1 MSFPESVIQVD
12 KNTFTYRGNRV
23 SVYGTASE
31 YNNMAVEGWIGE
43 EEYSPIYSEG
53 YSTYYEAVRA
63 VVDDTIRRFGTRGS
77 VEQIEFV

>member
-12 KNTFTYRGNRV
+12 ANTFTYRGNSV

-31 YNNMAVEGWIGE
+31 YNNMSVEGWIGDE
-43 EEYSPIYSEG
+43 EHSPIYGEG
-53 YSTYYEAVRA
+53 YNSYAEAVRA
-63 VVDDTIRRFGTRGS
+63 VVDDTIRRFGSYGS